1 MIAIAFLFF
10 LLLTLSSALVVL
22 LSRNVLYS
30 AYSLLL
36 TFVGIAALYVLA
48 GADFL
53 AVTQLMVYVG
63 GVLVLLVFG
72 VMLTQRGDSRR
83 SVAEPATGRVP
94 SGPNVV
100 RTGHGRTAV
109 GILVAGGMFALLFTA
124 MQKADFTRNEAI
136 FYDPLTRISTV
147 SDVGI
152 HLMTDYALP
161 FEVAGVLLLAALIGA
176 AYLSQEKNGLP
187 PNLK

>member
-1 MIAIAFLFF
+1 M
-10 LLLTLSSALVVL
+10 LTLGSAVVVL

-72 VMLTQRGDSRR
+72 VMLTHRGDAQK
-83 SVAEPATGRVP
+83 SVAQRATE
-94 SGPNVV
+94 PNVV
-100 RTGHGRTAV
+100 RTNHGRTLAGV
-109 GILVAGGMFALLFTA
+109 LVAGGMFALLFTVI
-124 MQKADFTRNEAI
+124 QKADFTRNEAT
-136 FYDPLTRISTV
+136 FYDPITRVSTV
-147 SDVGI
+147 PDVGI

-161 FEVAGVLLLAALIGA
+161 FEVVGVLLLAALIGA
-176 AYLSQEKNGLP
+176 AYLSSIRN
-187 PNLK
+187 